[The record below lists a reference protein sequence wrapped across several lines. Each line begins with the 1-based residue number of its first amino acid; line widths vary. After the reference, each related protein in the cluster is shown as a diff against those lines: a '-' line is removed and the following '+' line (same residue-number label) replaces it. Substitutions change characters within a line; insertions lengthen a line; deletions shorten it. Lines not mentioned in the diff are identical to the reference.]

1 MTIRHMIIFRT
12 VCENGYN
19 STKAA
24 EILHMTQPAV
34 SLAIKELEQYY
45 GVHLFDRI
53 GRRLQITDAG
63 QHFLQYAIHISDL
76 FSDMETGLRDWDSKG
91 VLRIGASITIGSQFL
106 PNYVKAFSELC
117 PGLDVRVTVEQSERL
132 EQKILA
138 NELDCALIEGI
149 AHDPNIV
156 SEAYMEDHLSVICGT
171 DKGWTQ
177 GQVISIE
184 DFQRQRFLL
193 REKGSGTREVFNRV
207 VEQAGIHI
215 TPVWEAMSTTALV
228 NAAINGLGIAVL
240 PHRMILPALRQG
252 LICTV
257 KVEGLS
263 FSRNFHIIHHKDKFL
278 TTSAKRF
285 ITLCR
290 DFETDYPLPCYNVL
304 YELKIRA
311 AVQSHDCGSCNISI
325 KIYIQLQFSDML
337 RDCRSVSAQRMLPGH
352 CKSDNQALIADT
364 YCRQPHSQRRWYQW
378 QSCCHLQIS
387 VPHKRHPC

>member
-24 EILHMTQPAV
+24 EVLHMTQPAV

-117 PGLDVRVTVEQSERL
+117 PELDVRVTVEQSERL

-156 SEAYMEDHLSVICGT
+156 SEAYMEDHLSVICSR
-171 DKGWTQ
+171 DKGWKQ
-177 GQVISIE
+177 GQVVSIE

-193 REKGSGTREVFNRV
+193 REIGSGTREVFDRV

-228 NAAINGLGIAVL
+228 NAVINGLGIAVL

-252 LICTV
+252 LVCTV

-263 FSRNFHIIHHKDKFL
+263 FSRNFHIIYHKDKFL
-278 TTSAKRF
+278 TASAKRF
-285 ITLCR
+285 INLCR
-290 DFETDYPLPCYNVL
+290 DFEIDYPLPYYNGL
-304 YELKIRA
+304 Y
-311 AVQSHDCGSCNISI
+311 
-325 KIYIQLQFSDML
+325 
-337 RDCRSVSAQRMLPGH
+337 
-352 CKSDNQALIADT
+352 
-364 YCRQPHSQRRWYQW
+364 
-378 QSCCHLQIS
+378 
-387 VPHKRHPC
+387 

>member
-1 MTIRHMIIFRT
+1 MTIRHMIIFRSIS
-12 VCENGYN
+12 ENGYN

-24 EILHMTQPAV
+24 ETLHMTQPAV

-45 GVHLFDRI
+45 GVRMFDRI

-117 PGLDVRVTVEQSERL
+117 PELDVRVTVEQSERL

-177 GQVISIE
+177 GQIIPIE

-278 TTSAKRF
+278 TVSAKRF
-285 ITLCR
+285 IDLCR
-290 DFETDYPLPCYNVL
+290 DFESDYPLPSYNGL
-304 YELKIRA
+304 YE
-311 AVQSHDCGSCNISI
+311 
-325 KIYIQLQFSDML
+325 
-337 RDCRSVSAQRMLPGH
+337 
-352 CKSDNQALIADT
+352 
-364 YCRQPHSQRRWYQW
+364 
-378 QSCCHLQIS
+378 
-387 VPHKRHPC
+387 

>member
-1 MTIRHMIIFRT
+1 MTIRHMIIFRA
-12 VCENGYN
+12 VCENGFN

-24 EILHMTQPAV
+24 EVLHMTQPAV

-63 QHFLQYAIHISDL
+63 KHFLQYAIHISDL

-91 VLRIGASITIGSQFL
+91 ILRIGASITIGSQFL
-106 PNYVKAFSELC
+106 PRYVKAFTEIC
-117 PGLDVRVTVEQSERL
+117 PGLDVRVTVDQSERL
-132 EQKILA
+132 EQKIMA

-156 SEAYMEDHLSVICGT
+156 SEAYMEDHLSVICSR
-171 DKGWTQ
+171 DKGWKQ
-177 GQVISIE
+177 GQVVSIE

-193 REKGSGTREVFNRV
+193 REIGSGTREVFDRV

-228 NAAINGLGIAVL
+228 NAVINGLGIAVL

-252 LICTV
+252 LVCTV

-263 FSRNFHIIHHKDKFL
+263 FSRNFHIIYHKDKFL
-278 TTSAKRF
+278 TASAKRF
-285 ITLCR
+285 INLCR
-290 DFETDYPLPCYNVL
+290 DFEIDYPLPCYNGL
-304 YELKIRA
+304 Y
-311 AVQSHDCGSCNISI
+311 
-325 KIYIQLQFSDML
+325 
-337 RDCRSVSAQRMLPGH
+337 
-352 CKSDNQALIADT
+352 
-364 YCRQPHSQRRWYQW
+364 
-378 QSCCHLQIS
+378 
-387 VPHKRHPC
+387 

>member
-1 MTIRHMIIFRT
+1 MTIRHMIIFRS
-12 VCENGYN
+12 VCENGCN

-24 EILHMTQPAV
+24 ESLHMTQPAV

-63 QHFLQYAIHISDL
+63 QLFLQYAIHISDL

-91 VLRIGASITIGSQFL
+91 ILRIGATITIGSQFL

-117 PGLDVRVTVEQSERL
+117 PELDVRVTVEQSERL

-149 AHDPNIV
+149 AHDSNIV

-207 VEQAGIHI
+207 VEQAGIHV

-252 LICTV
+252 LIYTV

-278 TTSAKRF
+278 TASAKKF
-285 ITLCR
+285 IALCK
-290 DFETDYPLPCYNVL
+290 DYENDYPLPFYNGL
-304 YELKIRA
+304 CE
-311 AVQSHDCGSCNISI
+311 
-325 KIYIQLQFSDML
+325 
-337 RDCRSVSAQRMLPGH
+337 
-352 CKSDNQALIADT
+352 
-364 YCRQPHSQRRWYQW
+364 
-378 QSCCHLQIS
+378 
-387 VPHKRHPC
+387 

>member
-24 EILHMTQPAV
+24 EVLHMTQPAV

-117 PGLDVRVTVEQSERL
+117 PGLDVRVTVDQSERL

-171 DKGWTQ
+171 DKG
-177 GQVISIE
+177 
-184 DFQRQRFLL
+184 
-193 REKGSGTREVFNRV
+193 SGTREVFNRV
-207 VEQAGIHI
+207 VEQAGFHI

-290 DFETDYPLPCYNVL
+290 DFETDYPLPCYNGL
-304 YELKIRA
+304 YE
-311 AVQSHDCGSCNISI
+311 
-325 KIYIQLQFSDML
+325 
-337 RDCRSVSAQRMLPGH
+337 
-352 CKSDNQALIADT
+352 
-364 YCRQPHSQRRWYQW
+364 
-378 QSCCHLQIS
+378 
-387 VPHKRHPC
+387 

>member
-12 VCENGYN
+12 VCETGYN

-24 EILHMTQPAV
+24 EVLHMTQPAV

-106 PNYVKAFSELC
+106 PDYVKAFSELC

-156 SEAYMEDHLSVICGT
+156 SEAYMEDHLSVICST

-228 NAAINGLGIAVL
+228 NAAINVFLLKVHGNVL
-240 PHRMILPALRQG
+240 FFQLADVFQAIQCITGESAD
-252 LICTV
+252 
-257 KVEGLS
+257 GLS
-263 FSRNFHIIHHKDKFL
+263 NDHIDLGCHAGLNHAVELF
-278 TTSAKRF
+278 
-285 ITLCR
+285 TLLGVG
-290 DFETDYPLPCYNVL
+290 T
-304 YELKIRA
+304 
-311 AVQSHDCGSCNISI
+311 
-325 KIYIQLQFSDML
+325 
-337 RDCRSVSAQRMLPGH
+337 
-352 CKSDNQALIADT
+352 
-364 YCRQPHSQRRWYQW
+364 
-378 QSCCHLQIS
+378 
-387 VPHKRHPC
+387 